1 MSEARRSAACRVR
14 HVLTPF
20 CCWSCAAAA
29 VWPNGSPDG
38 GSLLHSAA
46 KHGCYDIG
54 QILVVD
60 YGLDPQEAAEAGA
73 GMGGKTPYDLCV
85 GAREESVA
93 KGEPEKY
100 VRNTPLLFCS
110 ISWCVFVPSLSWQS
124 AVSSRAETEK
134 QNAILPQVRAG
145 LLGGSHGRGDGIQ
158 GKGRVSTEQRERD
171 KRQNIMRHAQPAA
184 CTAPCCP
191 ASSTSVFLLVAV
203 P

>member
-1 MSEARRSAACRVR
+1 M
-14 HVLTPF
+14 
-20 CCWSCAAAA
+20 
-29 VWPNGSPDG
+29 WPNGSPDG

-100 VRNTPLLFCS
+100 VRNTPLLFC
-110 ISWCVFVPSLSWQS
+110 F
-124 AVSSRAETEK
+124 RT
-134 QNAILPQVRAG
+134 
-145 LLGGSHGRGDGIQ
+145 
-158 GKGRVSTEQRERD
+158 
-171 KRQNIMRHAQPAA
+171 
-184 CTAPCCP
+184 
-191 ASSTSVFLLVAV
+191 LLVCVRPEPVLAKRRFF
-203 P
+203 PCGN